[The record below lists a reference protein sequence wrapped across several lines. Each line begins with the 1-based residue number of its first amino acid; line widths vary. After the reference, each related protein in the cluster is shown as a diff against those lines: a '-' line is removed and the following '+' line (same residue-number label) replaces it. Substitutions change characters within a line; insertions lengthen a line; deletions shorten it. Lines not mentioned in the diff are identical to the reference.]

1 MAKLSLNNRLR
12 PLTKTL
18 LKRKMMAFAS
28 LTVLSLAALVLWHG
42 LPPGDPEPIEKELF
56 LFSPREDAL
65 FENPANWSPHYPG
78 NVIRRQQQFVI
89 EGTVYLTGFGL
100 EIQGSLLIP
109 VGAALYAAGQEIV
122 VSPSG
127 ELVNDGEI
135 MAGAVRNQGR
145 THNNLSASIDVERFY
160 AEAGAYTHNAPSAHF
175 VVRDSAVN
183 YGIFNNHSLCS
194 VGETFINAAIFYQ
207 MPRSELRVKG
217 IAVEVLR

>member
-1 MAKLSLNNRLR
+1 MTKLQLRNRLN

-18 LKRKMMAFAS
+18 LKWKMMVFSS
-28 LTVLSLAALVLWHG
+28 LLVLSLAVLALWYW
-42 LPPGDPEPIEKELF
+42 PSPGDPEPMPKELF

-78 NVIRRQQQFVI
+78 NVIGRQQQFII

-100 EIQGSLLIP
+100 EIHGSLLIS
-109 VGAALYAAGQEIV
+109 VGAALYAAGQEII

-135 MAGAVRNQGR
+135 LAGAVRNQGR
-145 THNNLSASIDVERFY
+145 THNNLSASIDVEQFY
-160 AEAGAYTHNAPSAHF
+160 AEAGAYTHNAPSARF